1 MKGSSYIII
10 HSIKVFGLFLEC
22 IRVVKLAISKLNIN
36 KAKGVDE
43 IPSEMIKYSGD

>member
-1 MKGSSYIII
+1 MLQQSLNDPIS
-10 HSIKVFGLFLEC
+10 FNE
-22 IRVVKLAISKLNIN
+22 VKLAISKLNIN